1 MPDIGA
7 VSRPLDLRMRGRR
20 MGVDVGKVR
29 IGLAITDPDATLAT
43 PLSMVQRDTK
53 KNFDVKIVA
62 KEAAAHD
69 VVEIVVGLP
78 LSMSGQHT
86 ESTRDALTWAQRLS
100 DRLERNGHSAMVHM
114 VDERWTSVQAH
125 RQLLDAGL
133 SRKEHKAKVDQQAA
147 VTILE
152 AALATARRAVD
163 DRDLSVIERSDQNI
177 DMIKEGSALS
187 ANPEGDLT

>member
-1 MPDIGA
+1 
-7 VSRPLDLRMRGRR
+7 